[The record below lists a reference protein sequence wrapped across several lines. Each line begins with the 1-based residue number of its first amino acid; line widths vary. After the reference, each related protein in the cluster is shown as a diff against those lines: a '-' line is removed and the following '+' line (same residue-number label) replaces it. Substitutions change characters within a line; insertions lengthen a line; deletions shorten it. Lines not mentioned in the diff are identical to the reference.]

1 MNTEFLIDQ
10 VLGILAT
17 ASISSLVALGLV
29 VSFRLMGVINLAHGQ
44 FLMVGAYAAVM
55 LSRAGFPFWLGI
67 AVAGVIGFVIGALV
81 EIVIIRRFYGTPELA
96 ILGTFGLGIVLSE
109 IAEILFGSG
118 YQQIANPLPGAVSLG
133 SIDFPVYRIFLIAA
147 ALLLFAVMIVL
158 LSRTRLGVRVRA
170 VATDTGLA
178 GAVGVNATRLKL
190 IVFSLSTAFAAV
202 AGALVA
208 PTTNVEPSMGMDY
221 LFIAFVV
228 VIVGGSRLSVV
239 LLASLLLAV
248 LQNVVTISLSGMVAN
263 LALLL
268 AALVVL
274 AASKRQFKG
283 YAV

>member
-1 MNTEFLIDQ
+1 MNIEFFIDQ
-10 VLGILAT
+10 VLGVLAT
-17 ASISSLVALGLV
+17 ASISALVTLGLV
-29 VSFRLMGVINLAHGQ
+29 ISFRLMGVINLAHGQ
-44 FLMVGAYAAVM
+44 FLMVGAYTAVM
-55 LSRAGFPFWLGI
+55 LTKAGVPFWLSII
-67 AVAGVIGFVIGALV
+67 AAGVIGFVIGALV
-81 EIVIIRRFYGTPELA
+81 EVLIIRRFYGTPELA
-96 ILGTFGLGIVLSE
+96 ILGSFGLGIVLTE
-109 IAEILFGSG
+109 IAEIFFGSG
-118 YQQIANPLPGAVSLG
+118 YQQIANPLPGSIAVG
-133 SIDFPVYRIFLIAA
+133 SIHFPVYRVFLIVV
-147 ALLLFAVMIVL
+147 ALCLFAVMIML

-190 IVFSLSTAFAAV
+190 IVFSLSTAFAAL

-239 LLASLLLAV
+239 LLASLFLAV
-248 LQNVVTISLSGMVAN
+248 LQNAVTISLSGMVAN

-268 AALVVL
+268 AALIVL